1 MRALPLRPAD
11 GPDPDPGAVPAQVL
25 QSDGQQG
32 DGLISCGASSAS
44 AIPSSASA
52 LVRMGSFGRK
62 MTYSQHAL
70 LLGQRF
76 EATKRKWDMHMVLQE
91 MQIVDPSAKLSMAK
105 KVLRKLREP
114 SILSPAFNISLLH
127 GIARS
132 LCDQGCGIVFHM
144 VNASTVASMI
154 EDIARKKW
162 TAYCK
167 KHQDAKKIPF
177 SIKNIAASVSLY
189 SDDKDVDNKFIIGYT
204 LVPVNMMYGNLA
216 NFIPVDAIDG
226 ANMREDAAGT
236 MFIRATK
243 DANDHIH
250 PISISILIAS
260 ECNAALNAVMHG
272 EQELLRLS
280 RSKGVAELLSPLDS
294 PGRVTITDGG
304 PALMSTQKDIHPST
318 ALWRCE
324 HHLKAD
330 LRKRCKSSLPIYEEL
345 LQIPFGRERE
355 ATELMDKLPPNSP
368 LRKIPKEQICQ
379 AFLKTSLFGNKTNN
393 FAEISNHMFESA
405 RNQKELSNSL
415 LAVAA
420 VLKTRHKKLRTKVL
434 EHKAKSLYKPVQV
447 LRPSDTWPEH
457 EVTESV
463 FKAHSSQAD
472 RAHALTDVTKHSEE
486 TSLLWDVKISKELV
500 YQVDLAC
507 LETGKYHMLCSCG
520 RGGLAKLWCRE
531 TQAVFYRCNTNWR
544 SWVHKWNTAET
555 WELQIGADFQ
565 VPGGQEII
573 EGLIACH
580 DGPGMLS
587 AKQPNIRPTA
597 KGRPATINSKAADQ
611 RREKSILESVQEAP
625 AIQGLLGEAA
635 TGGSSYNPG
644 GRNVSKKCSLCKST
658 DHRRP
663 QCPKGREGN
672 DRKGSVSD
680 TQVAGQLES
689 VENDNDDVVEAGV
702 EGSEHEAEDDED
714 DDEEDAEKQEGDADE
729 DDDEEDAEEKEGD
742 ADGDDMIVDDAE
754 RETSTGLNTDVSEV
768 PQLTTA
774 SPNDQLR
781 RLMKG
786 TQQRRVEQA
795 SQVQSC
801 VSDLSKRMDI
811 GIRVNPLLVKMYGVH
826 QDSSV
831 QNLTAKELKAK
842 ITELGVKPKVGPK
855 KNLVTQLQDLLAASS
870 KKPEC
875 DPPGPSSKP
884 ASVAAES
891 MTTTRFTA
899 TSSQGMEAGPSS
911 GVGTDHENLLP
922 RALPSTLSSRLG
934 EEIQLPTT
942 QEVYGLR
949 IDQLRFWLGALGES
963 PKGRKKEALVEQLI
977 QALVAD
983 DLKNLEY
990 SINEDEG
997 GDAMEEEDVR
1007 IEGGFDVFDVIR
1019 DGSSFFR
1026 CVALHLRAN
1035 EHACSLYRELVTQRL
1050 RVHVDFIV
1058 SITGVPEGLTT
1069 RDVIESIAIDLA
1081 NTESCVTEEIL
1092 ALSAKVIGLNIVVH
1106 DGKLNQ
1112 KQFLGPDHTPYSNPA
1127 IHLFFDGEFYA
1138 YLRPRTPEVRPVR
1151 PDRHAFGDLYCNVAQ
1166 ERFDH
1171 SLLKWK
1177 FDCESFDASMQA
1189 WAERTTVCAT
1199 VEALPVPELRS
1210 VAASSGG
1217 LEENVL
1223 DNGIPAV
1230 RTADELR
1237 TEVEA
1242 STANVESESRALP
1255 ETSSAPPRQ
1264 CFLDKHWKKR
1274 GNGRLS
1280 SSLYSPVQQVGQS
1293 VEAGHEG
1300 REAPEVEEDQAPWMF
1315 FIRRELDGSE
1325 KGCLLLSGA
1334 QELSP
1339 ESPLE
1344 TLKPLGVDDAFS
1356 PRSTLTSFWNM
1367 MMDPKKIA
1375 GNEFYFVRK
1384 SGDVCDGVMLLR
1396 MMSRGRVATSTKVTV
1411 DIIRCCASGVK
1422 GNGSLLVF
1430 HLCSLLYLLEPQTE
1444 VRVSLR
1450 SCLESSR
1457 GFWTKMGFA
1466 APGERPE
1473 KRSKKTFVA
1482 DELTLNV
1489 AERETWEAY
1498 LAAKNPTLTISD
1510 DEVGRAASVNVELL
1524 RSLWSE
1530 LHASAWLAKFDRIR
1544 GARVSTIRTHDD
1556 VVAAIK
1562 TTKTRI
1568 ASVSNELIGTR
1579 VTVKGNGTCWLYAV
1593 MAGFGD
1599 MLEHANPCAI
1609 TNKQQLEKK
1618 VTKKDYHVSRI
1629 LINQMKAHVLANF
1642 NNLPEE
1648 TLLDLRTEMQGIEA
1662 ATTDRKGTYGGGF
1675 DSYCILSNLLGLH
1688 IVCLDLSRPD
1698 VFFMFNGAETCRREE
1713 IPMDELESKLFMLV
1727 ENVGRFVVV
1736 EFNGEHGTRAGH
1748 FAGYWPPPSR
1758 RFEIPSF
1765 LRSAF
1770 PGLTHLAYVAGPR

>member
-1 MRALPLRPAD
+1 
-11 GPDPDPGAVPAQVL
+11 
-25 QSDGQQG
+25 
-32 DGLISCGASSAS
+32 
-44 AIPSSASA
+44 
-52 LVRMGSFGRK
+52 
-62 MTYSQHAL
+62 
-70 LLGQRF
+70 
-76 EATKRKWDMHMVLQE
+76 
-91 MQIVDPSAKLSMAK
+91 
-105 KVLRKLREP
+105 
-114 SILSPAFNISLLH
+114 
-127 GIARS
+127 
-132 LCDQGCGIVFHM
+132 
-144 VNASTVASMI
+144 
-154 EDIARKKW
+154 
-162 TAYCK
+162 
-167 KHQDAKKIPF
+167 
-177 SIKNIAASVSLY
+177 
-189 SDDKDVDNKFIIGYT
+189 
-204 LVPVNMMYGNLA
+204 
-216 NFIPVDAIDG
+216 
-226 ANMREDAAGT
+226 
-236 MFIRATK
+236 
-243 DANDHIH
+243 
-250 PISISILIAS
+250 
-260 ECNAALNAVMHG
+260 
-272 EQELLRLS
+272 
-280 RSKGVAELLSPLDS
+280 
-294 PGRVTITDGG
+294 
-304 PALMSTQKDIHPST
+304 
-318 ALWRCE
+318 
-324 HHLKAD
+324 
-330 LRKRCKSSLPIYEEL
+330 
-345 LQIPFGRERE
+345 
-355 ATELMDKLPPNSP
+355 
-368 LRKIPKEQICQ
+368 
-379 AFLKTSLFGNKTNN
+379 
-393 FAEISNHMFESA
+393 
-405 RNQKELSNSL
+405 
-415 LAVAA
+415 
-420 VLKTRHKKLRTKVL
+420 
-434 EHKAKSLYKPVQV
+434 
-447 LRPSDTWPEH
+447 
-457 EVTESV
+457 
-463 FKAHSSQAD
+463 
-472 RAHALTDVTKHSEE
+472 
-486 TSLLWDVKISKELV
+486 
-500 YQVDLAC
+500 
-507 LETGKYHMLCSCG
+507 
-520 RGGLAKLWCRE
+520 
-531 TQAVFYRCNTNWR
+531 
-544 SWVHKWNTAET
+544 
-555 WELQIGADFQ
+555 
-565 VPGGQEII
+565 
-573 EGLIACH
+573 
-580 DGPGMLS
+580 MLS

-611 RREKSILESVQEAP
+611 RREKSILESIQEAP
-625 AIQGLLGEAA
+625 AIQALLGEAA

-644 GRNVSKKCSLCKST
+644 GRSISKKCSLCKST

-663 QCPKGREGN
+663 QCPKGSEGN
-672 DRKGSVSD
+672 NRKGSVSD
-680 TQVAGQLES
+680 EQVARQLQS
-689 VENDNDDVVEAGV
+689 VEDDGDDDVEAGV
-702 EGSEHEAEDDED
+702 EGSQDEAEDDED
-714 DDEEDAEKQEGDADE
+714 DDEEDAEK
-729 DDDEEDAEEKEGD
+729 KEGH
-742 ADGDDMIVDDAE
+742 ADGDDMIEDDAE

-768 PQLTTA
+768 PQLTTT
-774 SPNDQLR
+774 SPDDQLR
-781 RLMKG
+781 QLMKG
-786 TQQRRVEQA
+786 TQQRREEQA
-795 SQVQSC
+795 SQLDAC
-801 VSDLSKRMDI
+801 LSDLSRRMDT
-811 GIRVNPLLVKMYGVH
+811 GVRVNPMLAKMYGVH
-826 QDSSV
+826 EDSSV
-831 QNLTAKELKAK
+831 ENLTAKELKAK

-855 KNLVTQLQDLLAASS
+855 MNLVKQLQDLLAAAP
-870 KKPEC
+870 KEPEC
-875 DPPGPSSKP
+875 VPAGPASKP

-891 MTTTRFTA
+891 MTTARLTA
-899 TSSQGMEAGPSS
+899 TSSQGKEAGPSS
-911 GVGTDHENLLP
+911 GVGTDHDNSLP
-922 RALPSTLSSRLG
+922 RALPSTIPSRLG

-942 QEVYGLR
+942 QEVHGLR

-963 PKGRKKEALVEQLI
+963 PKGRKKDALVEQLI

-983 DLKNLEY
+983 DLKKL
-990 SINEDEG
+990 DEHEG
-997 GDAMEEEDVR
+997 CDAMEDNDVR
-1007 IEGGFDVFDVIR
+1007 VEPGFVVFEVIR

-1026 CVALHLRAN
+1026 CVALHLRGN
-1035 EHACSLYRELVTQRL
+1035 EHACSLYRELVIRRL
-1050 RVHVDFIV
+1050 PFHGDFIV
-1058 SITGVPEGLTT
+1058 SITRVPEGLTT
-1069 RDVIESIAIDLA
+1069 RDVVESIAIELE
-1081 NTESCVTEEIL
+1081 NTEHCVTEEIV
-1092 ALSAKVIGLNIVVH
+1092 ALSAKVIGLDIVVH
-1106 DGKLNQ
+1106 DGNLNQ

-1151 PDRHAFGDLYCNVAQ
+1151 PDRHAFGDLYCDHAQ

-1177 FDCESFDASMQA
+1177 FDCESFDASIQA
-1189 WAERTTVCAT
+1189 WTERTTACAT
-1199 VEALPVPELRS
+1199 FEALPVPESRS
-1210 VAASSGG
+1210 VDASSSG

-1223 DNGIPAV
+1223 DNVIPAV
-1230 RTADELR
+1230 RTAVELR

-1242 STANVESESRALP
+1242 STANVESELRAEAQRAGLP
-1255 ETSSAPPRQ
+1255 ETSSAHPRQ

-1356 PRSTLTSFWNM
+1356 PRSSLTSFWNM

-1375 GNEFYFVRK
+1375 VNEFYFVRK

-1450 SCLESSR
+1450 SCSESSR

-1530 LHASAWLAKFDRIR
+1530 LHASAWLAKFDQIR
-1544 GARVSTIRTHDD
+1544 GAPVSTIRTRDD
-1556 VVAAIK
+1556 VEAAMK
-1562 TTKTRI
+1562 TTKARI

-1609 TNKQQLEKK
+1609 TMKHQLEKK

-1642 NNLPEE
+1642 NNLPKEI
-1648 TLLDLRTEMQGIEA
+1648 LLDLRTEMQGIEA
-1662 ATTDRKGTYGGGF
+1662 ATTDRKGTYGGGWH
-1675 DSYCILSNLLGLH
+1675 SYCILSNLLGLH

-1713 IPMDELESKLFMLV
+1713 ISMDELESKLLMLV